1 MEGAI
6 VFASLIV
13 GVAVTDQMTSLH
25 RLLRAREKVRWDPLP
40 LLFFFFVVLTVIMTW
55 WAIAG
60 QRQDSITIGEFL
72 PSFVSLVLIFLL
84 AHASLP
90 DEGDPDQYDL
100 RAFWDRQG
108 RYLWGVLTL
117 AVGFDL
123 GGRLI
128 EAMVAGRSLADFY
141 QARDADIVMFGVLLL
156 VFLVRRRWLDWI
168 VVILLSIVPLAWMGR
183 SLS

>member
-25 RLLRAREKVRWDPLP
+25 RLLRAREKVRWDALP
-40 LLFFFFVVLTVIMTW
+40 LLFFFFVVMTVIMTW
-55 WAIAG
+55 WAVAG
-60 QRQDSITIGEFL
+60 QEQDRITIGEFL
-72 PSFVSLVLIFLL
+72 PSFLSLVLIFLL

-90 DEGDPDQYDL
+90 DAGDPDQYDL
-100 RAFWDRQG
+100 KAFWARQG
-108 RYLWGVLTL
+108 RYLFAVLAM

-123 GGRLI
+123 GGRMI
-128 EAMVAGRSLADFY
+128 EMLNAGDGVGDFVN
-141 QARDADIVMFGVLLL
+141 ARDADLVMFGVLVL
-156 VFLVRRRWLDWI
+156 VTIVRRRWLDWI
-168 VVILLSIVPLAWMGR
+168 VVVLLCITPLAWMGR